1 MDTRLLKP
9 GILVSLKTTL
19 SGGVN
24 YDRRDLGTKT
34 VGGDEQEEV
43 SKWETVRTIRD
54 REEHD
59 KGVKVRSTASSLI
72 RRECI
77 VSSFG
82 LLCLTEK
89 EAALDEA
96 IQIGRDL
103 ADAFNEDAKHTQF
116 NVYVLKGRIAETDEE
131 ATRAIAAE
139 VRGLLDEMESGVRN
153 LDVKSIREAA
163 NRARELNKMID
174 DSQSE
179 RMGAAIKAARKAART
194 IVKRVEK
201 AKETGEA
208 VLADIDT
215 KAINVARFAFLDPEA
230 EEEKGADVIQLPGVD
245 PRRFAE
251 LDPAQEAQADEGD
264 ASDAV

>member
-1 MDTRLLKP
+1 METRLLKP

-24 YDRRDLGTKT
+24 YDRRDLGTKIE
-34 VGGDEQEEV
+34 GAGEQEV
-43 SKWETVRTIRD
+43 SMWETVRTIRD

-59 KGVKVRSTASSLI
+59 NGVKVRSTASSLI

-77 VSSFG
+77 ASSFG
-82 LLCLTEK
+82 LLCLIDN

-96 IQIGRDL
+96 IGVARDL

-139 VRGLLDEMESGVRN
+139 VRGLLEEMETGVRN
-153 LDVKSIREAA
+153 LDVKSVRDAA
-163 NRARELNKMID
+163 NRARELNKMLD
-174 DSQSE
+174 ESQTE
-179 RMGAAIKAARKAART
+179 RMGAAIKAARRAART

-201 AKETGEA
+201 AKESGEA

-230 EEEKGADVIQLPGVD
+230 EAEKDAEVIQLPGID

-251 LDPAQEAQADEGD
+251 LDPMSDEGGD